1 MGSNNTKLCSKC
13 FHKCHSIKNECKVSN
28 ATCYCLYSSAF
39 IMSMP
44 PTTLL
49 PDHVLYGISNACE
62 HEKMSCIC
70 TSCKCIKTTN
80 IIATGLKINF

>member
-1 MGSNNTKLCSKC
+1 
-13 FHKCHSIKNECKVSN
+13 
-28 ATCYCLYSSAF
+28 
-39 IMSMP
+39 MSMP